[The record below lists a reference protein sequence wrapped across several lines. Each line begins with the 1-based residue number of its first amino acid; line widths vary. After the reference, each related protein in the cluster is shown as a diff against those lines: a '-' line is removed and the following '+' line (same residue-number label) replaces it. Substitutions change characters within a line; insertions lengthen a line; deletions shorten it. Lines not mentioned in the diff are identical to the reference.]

1 MRFLTKDTPPVE
13 THQVQTHR
21 PAPVV
26 AAKEKDNYGELNAF
40 LGKGCAYEGKLTF
53 EGTVRIDG
61 RFYGEIFSQDVLV
74 IGQGAQ
80 VHAEIDV
87 GVVVVS
93 GEVTGNIRASD
104 RIELRSPARLRG
116 NISTPT
122 LIVEE
127 GVIFEGNC
135 RMTGDLDRHPSP
147 SPRGAAGEADHAKG
161 E

>member
-13 THQVQTHR
+13 AHQVQTHR

-26 AAKEKDNYGELNAF
+26 SAKEKESYGELNAF

-135 RMTGDLDRHPSP
+135 RMTGELDRQSAPPS
-147 SPRGAAGEADHAKG
+147 RGSSAEAEHAKG